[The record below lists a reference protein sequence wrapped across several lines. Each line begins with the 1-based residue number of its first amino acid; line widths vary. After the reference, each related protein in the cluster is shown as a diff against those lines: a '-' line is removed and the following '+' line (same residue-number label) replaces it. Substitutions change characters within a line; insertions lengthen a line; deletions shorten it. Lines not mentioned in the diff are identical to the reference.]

1 LSVVTRKCQCRFI
14 TQASEHSICIGIL
27 NSDADISSTINKAFE
42 VEILQNKIKP
52 CIVEKPVH
60 HSISWRKYENHQ
72 GLSGRMFSTG
82 KTM

>member
-1 LSVVTRKCQCRFI
+1 MPTF
-14 TQASEHSICIGIL
+14 E
-27 NSDADISSTINKAFE
+27 TINKAFE

-72 GLSGRMFSTG
+72 GLSGRMFSTLE
-82 KTM
+82 KQCKYSSDCTRCLKEIFRQL